1 MQLPSGQKSKSP
13 KVVRDQEGFILNQ
26 LPPAMDEAKRS
37 GKLVLIDFTASWC
50 PACIRLIHE
59 SFKSA
64 EFKKSS
70 APYVLVKVDVDLEQ
84 NQDLLSRYSI
94 RAFPTIVITNA
105 SGDEIDRILDYLPAE
120 ALAQRLSEI
129 SKNRGQTLVDL
140 KKKAESGDKTA
151 AMSLGR
157 NAFLAQQTEEC
168 VAWFEKSGQRPIE
181 YYQCLMDQ
189 KAKGSPEEHLA
200 GLRQAIDT
208 FPESFYSIDWR
219 LRITEILKGDDK
231 QKEKYNSNLAEAEKL
246 TGKWLS
252 EPERIR
258 QAFAQNQLIEL
269 KGLIEPE
276 LHYSLGAIYEAQG
289 KGEDAKKHF
298 ELAIAKTMELKPSS
312 ENPTIII
319 YLVHYLK
326 KTRPQ
331 AEALAWLEKLVKAY
345 PKDFTYRQRQAS
357 LLFEAKEFKSALPVA
372 EQAFELSYGTNR
384 LKTGML
390 LAKIHKELSQ
400 KTTAV
405 QVLQSLE
412 ASEAARLAGNKH
424 HLEKIQKALK
434 ELR

>member
-1 MQLPSGQKSKSP
+1 
-13 KVVRDQEGFILNQ
+13 
-26 LPPAMDEAKRS
+26 
-37 GKLVLIDFTASWC
+37 
-50 PACIRLIHE
+50 
-59 SFKSA
+59 
-64 EFKKSS
+64 
-70 APYVLVKVDVDLEQ
+70 
-84 NQDLLSRYSI
+84 
-94 RAFPTIVITNA
+94 
-105 SGDEIDRILDYLPAE
+105 
-120 ALAQRLSEI
+120 
-129 SKNRGQTLVDL
+129 
-140 KKKAESGDKTA
+140 
-151 AMSLGR
+151 
-157 NAFLAQQTEEC
+157 
-168 VAWFEKSGQRPIE
+168 
-181 YYQCLMDQ
+181 
-189 KAKGSPEEHLA
+189 
-200 GLRQAIDT
+200 
-208 FPESFYSIDWR
+208 
-219 LRITEILKGDDK
+219 
-231 QKEKYNSNLAEAEKL
+231 
-246 TGKWLS
+246 
-252 EPERIR
+252 
-258 QAFAQNQLIEL
+258 
-269 KGLIEPE
+269 
-276 LHYSLGAIYEAQG
+276 
-289 KGEDAKKHF
+289 
-298 ELAIAKTMELKPSS
+298 MELKPSS